1 MKYELETNVSVVSFT
16 EKRIEIS
23 FNENLDKDFV
33 KDLTFK
39 LYEWTGQRWII
50 AFSKQVGQLSK
61 KQKIDIKKSKIIE
74 DAKDEDAYKKV
85 LDLFPDAELLDV
97 KLKED
102 E

>member
-1 MKYELETNVSVVSFT
+1 M
-16 EKRIEIS
+16 
-23 FNENLDKDFV
+23 
-33 KDLTFK
+33 
-39 LYEWTGQRWII
+39 YEWTGQRWII